1 MQVSFIPQIL
11 SQLPCDPLNWKQ
23 ILAEESS
30 NNFQPKAFWLSD
42 DLLASDP
49 FYQSDDIFEVNPPQ
63 KKNKTPLQM

>member
-49 FYQSDDIFEVNPPQ
+49 FYQSDDIFEVNPPP